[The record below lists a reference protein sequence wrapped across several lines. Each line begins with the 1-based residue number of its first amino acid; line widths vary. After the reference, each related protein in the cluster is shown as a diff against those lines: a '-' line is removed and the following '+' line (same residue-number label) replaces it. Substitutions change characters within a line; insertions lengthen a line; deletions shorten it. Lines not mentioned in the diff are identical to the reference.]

1 MHYFSDFCSCN
12 NLIYSVMMQHNTD
25 TRFPF
30 IHAHISKFFVS
41 NIKFWLSFTCIWLPM
56 KWFSPFSVRWLC
68 VSSVDYSEHT
78 NELPISLA
86 LSCSRADSQ
95 PYKWLAT
102 PVRNREKKNI
112 KQFEHVVRQL
122 KYLLSSGTE
131 QCKMLWFFFQ
141 SWCSDSCMSVAPGR
155 PSKCFQTW
163 IYRTAARWS
172 ECY

>member
-102 PVRNREKKNI
+102 PVRNREKKHKTVWTCSWAI
-112 KQFEHVVRQL
+112 KVSFECRDWTMQNAL
-122 KYLLSSGTE
+122 G
-131 QCKMLWFFFQ
+131 FFF
-141 SWCSDSCMSVAPGR
+141 
-155 PSKCFQTW
+155 W
-163 IYRTAARWS
+163 IMMLR
-172 ECY
+172 